1 MSTTANKLPSRSV
14 AANTNESIGAAASS
28 LAVGSDTGAERT
40 DFPCSVT
47 QERFWLLDR
56 LEPGN
61 NSYNVAVRWRLEGH
75 VSSELLERAWHII
88 IERHEILRTVF
99 LEVDG
104 APVQRI
110 QPHSH
115 FRLAEIDLSTLPP
128 DQQQTEGDRIGVI
141 EARAP
146 FDVETGPLIR
156 VTLLRFSAT
165 LSIILVTTH
174 QIVSDGWS
182 VGVMA
187 REMGVIYEALRHGKP
202 DPLEP
207 LAIQYADY
215 SLWQLEWLR
224 VRGTAAETAYW
235 TERLAGVQ
243 PFKVIPDRPR
253 PAMPTTNG
261 IIVSRVLPRDLTNRA
276 QTLCAQHGATLFAAA
291 LGALCA
297 MLARYTRRDEV
308 VLGTQVSDRNQVEL
322 EGMIG
327 QFVNSLILRNDM
339 KGDPRFTDI
348 IERVRD
354 TTAQA
359 LEYRHIPIER
369 LLGMVKG
376 HHGKAN
382 SPPISV
388 NFIFQKTF
396 IQNTTYTDFS
406 LIDMP
411 SLPAGAIYDLNFFM
425 VERPDGWR
433 FSLQYNTDQFEHA
446 TANRL
451 LDYFENVLE
460 GAVAEPQRRI
470 SQLRLTAPLEARR
483 LFDQLNKK
491 VELDAGGVGLTGG
504 ETRTVVNLIESHFV
518 RSPKSC
524 AVSHAGRSLSYE
536 ELHSLSE
543 RLANGLRSRGTGL
556 GSRVGICVDRSPDL
570 LGVILAVLKAGA
582 SCILLD
588 PADPAEFLRRRAEHA
603 KLSAVVV
610 SGATRQLWSGTGGV
624 VIDMEDLLSDRSATR
639 QLTTQPV
646 VTPLTEAFVG
656 PAGPREAGPREA
668 GPRQDGQRE
677 AGPRLVARQTGPR
690 PVPRPSD
697 NEEDATLS
705 HGALAHLLLD
715 VGRMLT
721 LEPRDGL
728 VASCPLGSEVA
739 FAELLLPLV
748 FGARVILAGSKEVE
762 SPRALTQLLKRSNAT
777 CMHAMARTWQVLHQS
792 GWSGPAGFKMLCSR
806 GILTGATAQHLMQ
819 QGAELWSLY
828 NAAGAGI
835 WSAVNRVQSRADVA
849 FLGSP
854 VGGWAFTVVDAK
866 NQLTEVGTTGDLMLR
881 HVTRATARKTGD
893 LARLRDSGQIEWLGR
908 SDRRFLHDGY
918 LIDPDDIEEILR
930 RHPQVTDVRV
940 AEGPQSLQGRLVAC
954 VAAHD
959 ASQTTAALAAAL
971 QADLVRLMPAP
982 MVPKV
987 IVANGTLP
995 LESDGTLNWRAL
1007 HLTESA
1013 DAGAAPERLHGVEEE
1028 LAAIW
1033 RSLLGVDDIEPT
1045 ANFFELGG
1053 HSLLAAR
1060 MLTRVHAVFG
1070 RRVTLNNLF
1079 RAPSIRQLAQLLER
1093 KHSRDFDFRQM
1104 VKLQPNGSRPPLIAI
1119 NNTGTYYPL
1128 AKCLG
1133 EDQPVISMQL
1143 FDPSVKMDAMPE
1155 TLEEVAAGYVQLIQ
1169 RVQPKGPYALM
1180 GWCVAGAL
1188 SFEIARQLVALKQE
1202 VSNLY
1207 LMDAWAPR
1215 YIQRQPIPRRWIA
1228 AFSLRLQLMLAD
1240 WRLVASGD
1248 KSFASFILERNLV
1261 KGLASAWQRIRR
1273 LPVLTSAAAEQISEE
1288 AYDEWLLHYLQSITA
1303 KYQPGHFPGKLTLFR
1318 SVHEPTGWFFD
1329 PLAGWGAH
1337 ADEVELVMVDGNHF
1351 TMFHETGARQ
1361 MAAHIGKFMPDV
1373 EPAAS

>member
-1 MSTTANKLPSRSV
+1 MSKPANKFHPGDLPADAPAAV
-14 AANTNESIGAAASS
+14 AHAVLDFAAEPDA
-28 LAVGSDTGAERT
+28 GPERT
-40 DFPCSVT
+40 DFPCSVA

-61 NSYNVAVRWRLEGH
+61 NSYNVAVRWRLEGR
-75 VSSELLERAWHII
+75 VSSELLEHTWNII
-88 IERHEILRTVF
+88 IQRHEILRTKF

-104 APVQRI
+104 SPVQRI
-110 QPHSH
+110 QPHAN
-115 FRLAEIDLSTLPP
+115 FRMAEIDLSSLPP
-128 DQQQTEGDRIGVI
+128 DQQQAEGDRIGVI

-146 FDVETGPLIR
+146 FDVEAGPLLR
-156 VTLLRFSAT
+156 VTLLRFSPV

-187 REMGVIYEALRHGKP
+187 REMGLIYEALRHGKA
-202 DPLEP
+202 DSLEP

-235 TERLAGVQ
+235 TQQLAGVQ

-276 QTLCAQHGATLFAAA
+276 QALCARHGATLFAAA

-322 EGMIG
+322 ESMIG
-327 QFVNSLILRNDM
+327 QFVNSLILRTDL
-339 KGDPRFTDI
+339 KGDPRFGEL

-376 HHGKAN
+376 HHAKAN

-451 LDYFENVLE
+451 LDYFESTLAS
-460 GAVAEPQRRI
+460 AVAEPQRRV
-470 SQLRLTAPLEARR
+470 SQLRLAAADEARG
-483 LFDQLNKK
+483 LFDRLNKPA
-491 VELDAGGVGLTGG
+491 EAAAAAAGASAAEGP
-504 ETRTVVNLIESHFV
+504 TVLALFASHLA
-518 RSPKSC
+518 RAPKAQ
-524 AVSHAGRSLSYE
+524 AVSHAGQSMSYE
-536 ELHSLSE
+536 ELNG
-543 RLANGLRSRGTGL
+543 LARRFAGGLGARGVGLRSRL
-556 GSRVGICVDRSPDL
+556 GICVDRSPEL
-570 LGVILAVLKAGA
+570 LAVILGVLMSGA
-582 SCILLD
+582 SCVLLD
-588 PADPAEFLRRRAEHA
+588 PADPADFLRRSAERAR
-603 KLSAVVV
+603 LSAVVATGPTRTLWNG
-610 SGATRQLWSGTGGV
+610 SGLV
-624 VIDMEDLLSDRSATR
+624 VIDMAEMASRRSAPR
-639 QLTTQPV
+639 QLITEPQITGQNEAYIQPSGQPAGPSSAPPS
-646 VTPLTEAFVG
+646 TDVG
-656 PAGPREAGPREA
+656 PADTHAQGE
-668 GPRQDGQRE
+668 QD
-677 AGPRLVARQTGPR
+677 A
-690 PVPRPSD
+690 S
-697 NEEDATLS
+697 LS
-705 HGALAHLLLD
+705 HAALATLLLD
-715 VGRMLT
+715 VGRVLH

-728 VASCPLGSEVA
+728 VASCPLGNEIA
-739 FAELLLPLV
+739 FAELLLPLAW
-748 FGARVILAGSKEVE
+748 GARVILAGSKDVDT
-762 SPRALTQLLKRSNAT
+762 PRSLNQLVKRTNAT
-777 CMHAMARTWQVLHQS
+777 AMHAMARTWQALQQS
-792 GWSGPAGFKMLCSR
+792 GWSGPAGFKMLCSH
-806 GILTGATAQHLMQ
+806 GILPGATAQHLLQ

-849 FLGSP
+849 FLGIP
-854 VGGWAFTVVDAK
+854 VGGWTFTVVDAK
-866 NQLTEVGTTGDLMLR
+866 NQLTDVGVTGDLVLR
-881 HVTRATARKTGD
+881 QGALAASRRIGD
-893 LARLRDSGQIEWLGR
+893 LARLRDSAQIEWLGR

-918 LIDPDDIEEILR
+918 LIDPEDIEEILR

-940 AEGPQSLQGRLVAC
+940 SEGPAALHGRLVAC
-954 VAAHD
+954 VAADDPSH
-959 ASQTTAALAAAL
+959 ASSQLAEAL

-987 IVANGTLP
+987 IVATGALP
-995 LESDGTLNWRAL
+995 LETDGSLNWRAL
-1007 HLTESA
+1007 HLSESA
-1013 DAGAAPERLHGVEEE
+1013 DGGDAAGEGLNRSEQQVAE
-1028 LAAIW
+1028 IW
-1033 RSLLGVDDIEPT
+1033 RSLLGVENIEPT

-1070 RRVTLNNLF
+1070 RRVTLNALF
-1079 RAPSIRQLAQLLER
+1079 RAPTIRELAQLLER
-1093 KHSRDFDFRQM
+1093 KHSREFDFRQV
-1104 VKLQPNGSRPPLIAI
+1104 VKLQPNGSRLPLIAI

-1143 FDPSVKMDAMPE
+1143 FDPSVKMDDMPK

-1180 GWCVAGAL
+1180 GWCAAGAL
-1188 SFEIARQLVALKQE
+1188 SFEIARQLIAAKQD

-1207 LMDAWAPR
+1207 LMDSWVPR
-1215 YIQRQPIPRRWIA
+1215 YIQRQPLPRRWIA
-1228 AFSLRLQLMLAD
+1228 QFSLRWQMLLAD
-1240 WRLVASGD
+1240 WGLVTAGD
-1248 KSFASFILERNLV
+1248 KTFGSFIANREVVKALV
-1261 KGLASAWQRIRR
+1261 SGWRRIRR
-1273 LPVLTSAAAEQISEE
+1273 SPVVNSDAAEITEK
-1288 AYDEWLLHYLQSITA
+1288 AYDDWLLAYLQSITSR
-1303 KYQPGHFPGKLTLFR
+1303 YQPGHLPAKLTLFR
-1318 SVHEPTGWFFD
+1318 SVHEPTGWLFD
-1329 PLAGWGAH
+1329 PLAGWGAY
-1337 ADEVELVMVDGNHF
+1337 ADQVELVMVAGNHF
-1351 TMFHETGARQ
+1351 TMFQETGARQ
-1361 MAAHIGKFMPDV
+1361 MAAHIGRTMADLRTTGT
-1373 EPAAS
+1373 